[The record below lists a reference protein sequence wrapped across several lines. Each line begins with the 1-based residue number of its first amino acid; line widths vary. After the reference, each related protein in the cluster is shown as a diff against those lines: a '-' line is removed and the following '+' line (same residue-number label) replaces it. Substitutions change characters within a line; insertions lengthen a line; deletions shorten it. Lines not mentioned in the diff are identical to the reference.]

1 MTHKPPVPEASTPP
15 WPAHP
20 APIDHSA
27 KPAPAET
34 AEETG
39 SEGNSRIA
47 KGVAVAAGVA
57 VGSAA
62 LAAALLFAGRNSKP
76 KSAANPPPPDP
87 TKPRPNAGDIGID

>member
-20 APIDHSA
+20 APIDRSEQ
-27 KPAPAET
+27 PAPAEP
-34 AEETG
+34 ADEG
-39 SEGNSRIA
+39 SSRIN
-47 KGVAVAAGVA
+47 KGMAVAAGVA

-76 KSAANPPPPDP
+76 KSANTPSPVDP
-87 TKPRPNAGDIGID
+87 AKTRSARPTAEDIGID

>member
-27 KPAPAET
+27 APAPAQV
-34 AEETG
+34 EESG
-39 SEGNSRIA
+39 SIMGS
-47 KGVAVAAGVA
+47 KGIAVAAGVA

-62 LAAALLFAGRNSKP
+62 LAAALLFAGRHSKP
-76 KSAANPPPPDP
+76 KSAATA
-87 TKPRPNAGDIGID
+87 TKPARKSENQPDAVD

>member
-27 KPAPAET
+27 APAPAQPD
-34 AEETG
+34 EESG
-39 SEGNSRIA
+39 SLIG
-47 KGVAVAAGVA
+47 KGMAVAAGVA

-76 KSAANPPPPDP
+76 KSAATAPKP
-87 TKPRPNAGDIGID
+87 TGGTQDQREAMD

>member
-20 APIDHSA
+20 APIDRTEH
-27 KPAPAET
+27 PAPAAET
-34 AEETG
+34 DESG
-39 SEGNSRIA
+39 SRIG
-47 KGVAVAAGVA
+47 KSVAVAAGVA

-76 KSAANPPPPDP
+76 KSAANPPLPDP
-87 TKPRPNAGDIGID
+87 TKPRANRPTAEDIGID